1 MRYLVRR
8 VSLAL
13 LLVWVVAT
21 IVFMAIHLVPGDPAE
36 LLLSSGGSAADP
48 VAVAELRERLGLNR
62 PLLAQY
68 GTFLAGLARGDLG
81 TSLVDDYPVL
91 DEIGLR
97 LPRTL
102 ELIAAGTVLAI
113 LIGVPA
119 GTWAALNRGSK
130 FDRAASATAA
140 FVLAIPVF
148 VVGTLL
154 VLLLAQTLRW
164 MPAGGYVPFARS
176 PGQHLLLLTLP
187 AIAIAKGLSAV
198 LFRMTRTSVLDV
210 VAQDHVRTAR
220 AKGLGPSRVVLK
232 HILRNAL
239 SPVLTVLGLHMG
251 ALLGGTV
258 LVEYV
263 FNWPGLSSPLLCA
276 VESRDYPM
284 VVGIV
289 LVVSALFLLI
299 NLFTDLSR
307 AALDPRIRTA

>member
-1 MRYLVRR
+1 MRYLLRR
-8 VSLAL
+8 VGLAL
-13 LLVWVVAT
+13 LLVWIVAT

-36 LLLSSGGSAADP
+36 ILMSSAGSAPDP
-48 VAVAELRERLGLNR
+48 AAVAALRERLGLNR
-62 PLLAQY
+62 PLGTQY
-68 GTFLAGLARGDLG
+68 LDFLAGLLRGDLG
-81 TSLVDDYPVL
+81 ASLVDDYPVL
-91 DEIGLR
+91 DEIALR

-102 ELIAAGTVLAI
+102 ELIAAGTILAV
-113 LIGVPA
+113 LIGGPA
-119 GTWAALNRGSK
+119 GTWAALHRGGG

-164 MPAGGYVPFARS
+164 MPAGGYVPFAKS
-176 PGQHLLLLTLP
+176 PSQHLLLLTLP
-187 AIAIAKGLSAV
+187 AVAIAKGLTAV
-198 LFRMTRTSVLDV
+198 LFRMTRSSVLDV

-220 AKGLGPSRVVLK
+220 AKGLRPSRVVLK
-232 HILRNAL
+232 HIVRNAL

-263 FNWPGLSSPLLCA
+263 FNWPGLSTPLLRA
-276 VESRDYPM
+276 VEARDYPM

-289 LVVSALFLLI
+289 LVVSALFLTI
-299 NLFTDLSR
+299 NLIVDLTR
-307 AALDPRIRTA
+307 AALDPRIRTG

>member
-1 MRYLVRR
+1 MRYLLRR
-8 VSLAL
+8 VGLAL
-13 LLVWVVAT
+13 VLVWIVAS
-21 IVFMAIHLVPGDPAE
+21 IVFLAIHLVPGDPAE
-36 LLLSSGGSAADP
+36 ILMSSGGSAPDP
-48 VAVAELRERLGLNR
+48 AAVAELRARLGLDR
-62 PLLAQY
+62 PLGTQYLA
-68 GTFLAGLARGDLG
+68 FLNGLLRGDLG
-81 TSLVDDYPVL
+81 SSLVDDYPVL
-91 DEIGLR
+91 DEIALR

-102 ELIAAGTVLAI
+102 ELIVAGTLLAV

-119 GTWAALNRGSK
+119 GTWAALNRGGG

-154 VLLLAQTLRW
+154 VLLLAQTLRL
-164 MPAGGYVPFARS
+164 MPAGGYVAFAKS

-187 AIAIAKGLSAV
+187 AVAIAKGLTAV
-198 LFRMTRTSVLDV
+198 LFRMTRSSVLDV

-220 AKGLGPSRVVLK
+220 AKGLRPSRVVLK
-232 HILRNAL
+232 HIVRNAL

-263 FNWPGLSSPLLCA
+263 FNWPGLSTPLLRA

-289 LVVSALFLLI
+289 LVVSTLFLTI
-299 NLFTDLSR
+299 NLATDLLR
-307 AALDPRIRTA
+307 AALDPRIRTG

>member
-1 MRYLVRR
+1 MRYLLRR
-8 VSLAL
+8 VGLAL

-36 LLLSSGGSAADP
+36 ILMSSGGATPDP
-48 VAVAELRERLGLNR
+48 GAVAELRERLGLNR
-62 PLLAQY
+62 PLGTQY
-68 GTFLAGLARGDLG
+68 LSFLAGLLRGDLG

-91 DEIGLR
+91 DEITLR

-102 ELIAAGTVLAI
+102 ELIASGTILAI

-119 GTWAALNRGSK
+119 GTWAALNRGGG

-154 VLLLAQTLRW
+154 VLLLAQTLRL
-164 MPAGGYVPFARS
+164 MPAGGYVPFAKN

-187 AIAIAKGLSAV
+187 AVAIAKGLTAV
-198 LFRMTRTSVLDV
+198 LFRMTRSSVLDV

-220 AKGLGPSRVVLK
+220 AKGLGPGRVVLK

-263 FNWPGLSSPLLCA
+263 FNWPGLSTPLLRA

-289 LVVSALFLLI
+289 LVVSTLFLTI
-299 NLFTDLSR
+299 NLVTDLLR
-307 AALDPRIRTA
+307 AALDPRIRTG

>member
-1 MRYLVRR
+1 MNFVLRR
-8 VSLAL
+8 VALAL
-13 LLVWVVAT
+13 ALVWIVAT
-21 IVFMAIHLVPGDPAE
+21 IVFIAIHLVPGDPAE
-36 LLLSSGGSAADP
+36 LLLSTGGTAPDP
-48 VAVAELRERLGLNR
+48 ATVAQLRDRLGLDL
-62 PLLAQY
+62 PLSTQYLA
-68 GTFLAGLARGDLG
+68 FLQGLLRGDLG

-91 DEIGLR
+91 DEIALR

-102 ELIAAGTVLAI
+102 ELIAAGTTLAI

-119 GTWAALNRGSK
+119 GTWAALNRGGP

-154 VLLLAQTLRW
+154 ILLLAQTLRV
-164 MPAGGYVPFARS
+164 MPAGGYVPFARN

-187 AIAIAKGLSAV
+187 ALAIAKGLTAV
-198 LFRMTRTSVLDV
+198 LFRMTRSSVLDV
-210 VAQDHVRTAR
+210 VGQDHVRTAR
-220 AKGLGPSRVVLK
+220 AKGLHPGRVVLR

-263 FNWPGLSSPLLCA
+263 FNWPGLSTPLLRA
-276 VESRDYPM
+276 VEARDYPM
-284 VVGIV
+284 VTGII
-289 LVVSALFLLI
+289 LVVSTLFLTI
-299 NLFTDLSR
+299 NLITDLLR